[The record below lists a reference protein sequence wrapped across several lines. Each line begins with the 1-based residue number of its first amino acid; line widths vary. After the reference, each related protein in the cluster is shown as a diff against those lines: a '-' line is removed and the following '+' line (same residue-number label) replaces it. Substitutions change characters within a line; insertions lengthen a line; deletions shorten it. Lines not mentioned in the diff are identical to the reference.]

1 MVLDLEADEH
11 CINMHL
17 MKHVTAIQNIR
28 GERCFATG
36 HKLATTLVIAWCII
50 AGTGATTSGSTLP
63 ATAATDA
70 STVATP
76 IESEDHTAVSAVIS
90 TEHLTGT
97 FSVRL
102 EMSQGHITRQV
113 YALDLADGSR
123 VDLDLTSAIAAG
135 LLQGPGPDLTAVPAH
150 MRPQQLLPG
159 QILKVKSI
167 RRGKVSASPPLPS
180 PSTQVNNNAGQISE
194 TSTVASLVVD
204 EETSSQIQDQVYC
217 IIALPP
223 PLMEEIIFDVQAAEI
238 LADSFSVSAEYSEP
252 MNQTDDDPDD
262 QSGYE
267 SDSIRRHLLQNSS
280 SLFPIPSLPYTPT
293 ILFAIMSNCG
303 ASAGTSVKAMTSL
316 IFNASAQASWQSF
329 LGWNKACSYNQ
340 VRIDPSSILVVE
352 APVCIPNDPVWCT
365 AYYKL
370 SAAAVTTMQAAGVHT
385 DTFRHIVFILPPY
398 PPSCICQGTNQGP
411 AVGIGELLG
420 TQTWVRSDFWKRLD
434 VISHEIQHNMGLHHA
449 AIQNLSTMSTD
460 QYADTSCVMGYSGT
474 GLKCPNAAHLWQLG
488 WASPVADINV
498 KKMSAGIMQ
507 KYFLPVA
514 VSHKTNF
521 IRLSG
526 SSSLGGTY
534 FLNYRVASGI
544 YEQVPSTWSSHVMV
558 YMFNG
563 GRQTPIYTY
572 QNASLLQGQSFMW
585 SSAKLMVTVMNI
597 SHHGAVVGICA
608 SNLSASPPC
617 IMDGIFPSPPQ
628 SPAHPIPPP
637 PPPSPPPPVPQPS
650 TKHPPPSGSSKKTIP
665 PTKLSS
671 TPQ

>member
-1 MVLDLEADEH
+1 MVLDLKADEH

-50 AGTGATTSGSTLP
+50 AGAGATSTSGSTLP
-63 ATAATDA
+63 ATDATDA

-76 IESEDHTAVSAVIS
+76 IESEDHTAVSVVSAVIS
-90 TEHLTGT
+90 TEQHLTGT

-102 EMSQGHITRQV
+102 EMMSQGHVTRQV
-113 YALDLADGSR
+113 YALDLADGTR
-123 VDLDLTSAIAAG
+123 VDLNLTSAIAAG
-135 LLQGPGPDLTAVPAH
+135 LLQGPGPELTAVPAH

-159 QILKVKSI
+159 QILKVKAI
-167 RRGKVSASPPLPS
+167 RKGK
-180 PSTQVNNNAGQISE
+180 
-194 TSTVASLVVD
+194 
-204 EETSSQIQDQVYC
+204 
-217 IIALPP
+217 
-223 PLMEEIIFDVQAAEI
+223 AAEI
-238 LADSFSVSAEYSEP
+238 LADSFSGSAEYSDP

-280 SLFPIPSLPYTPT
+280 SLFPIPSLPYAPT

-370 SAAAVTTMQAAGVHT
+370 SDAAVTTMQAAGVPT

-398 PPSCICQGTNQGP
+398 PPSCICRGTNQGP

-449 AIQNLSTMSTD
+449 AIQNLATMSTD

-498 KKMSAGIMQ
+498 KRMSAGIMQ
-507 KYFLPVA
+507 TYFLPVA

-628 SPAHPIPPP
+628 SPAHPIPQP

-650 TKHPPPSGSSKKTIP
+650 TKHPPPSGSSSSSKKTMP